1 MSSAQWLL
9 KSLYKYLDF
18 TKSFS
23 EFRNFLLLLL
33 FIGLELLDDQQQS
46 SAVTEKQ
53 TNIAYQH
60 LSNQLNSNECPRG
73 TPPPSPLTQVSVP
86 SSLTS
91 LSQVHPET
99 FTAIPPML
107 ASTTLEKIAES
118 TGQLQCPLLQ
128 PDLANQCD
136 TLAHST
142 ATSEEHFED
151 KVLLNAS
158 QHTLQKKDKKNC
170 FPNTEHEHST
180 AGLPKPFQSVPVQT
194 TESSLPVISDA
205 PVLELESSTQI
216 PSLSDNTQLGQLSHS
231 FVDQIPP
238 MSTVSEPPVSATSQ
252 LSSPPHL
259 STAVSQLHM
268 PTQSQP
274 VASTGSAMTAESDS
288 EGPPRV
294 DFTDNTIKSLD
305 EKLRNLLYQEYIP
318 TSSASAATPDQV
330 DGEFN
335 LAPLPALVLDL
346 KIPGVGLDAH
356 MAKDQPSPI
365 LASQTIHLEVIQ
377 MPIKTAVVLIDIF
390 KIGPVAN
397 F

>member
-1 MSSAQWLL
+1 M
-9 KSLYKYLDF
+9 
-18 TKSFS
+18 
-23 EFRNFLLLLL
+23 L

-53 TNIAYQH
+53 TNISYQH

-99 FTAIPPML
+99 FTAIPPMF
-107 ASTTLEKIAES
+107 ASTTLEKVAES

-128 PDLANQCD
+128 PDLASQCD

-158 QHTLQKKDKKNC
+158 QHTLQKIDEKNC

-194 TESSLPVISDA
+194 TESSFPIISDA
-205 PVLELESSTQI
+205 PILELESSTQI
-216 PSLSDNTQLGQLSHS
+216 PSLSDNTQLGQISHS
-231 FVDQIPP
+231 FVDQTPP
-238 MSTVSEPPVSATSQ
+238 MSTVSEPPVLATSQ

-274 VASTGSAMTAESDS
+274 VASTGSAMTAPQPPCLVESDG

-335 LAPLPALVLDL
+335 LASLPALVLDL
-346 KIPGVGLDAH
+346 KIPG
-356 MAKDQPSPI
+356 AKDQPSPI

-390 KIGPVAN
+390 KIGPIAD